1 MADVAEAE
9 KREDEGKIDAPSDDD
24 NIRDCSTRRI
34 QAMWRRVR
42 AKSVLVAISRSVWEI
57 AHDAES
63 GDYFYYNRRT
73 ETSTW
78 EKPLILGSKPPYR
91 TDHEASRAATR
102 IQSMFRCAL
111 ARRRAATQASL
122 VYRKEYDPVSGEFYY
137 SNTVTGEARW
147 NDPVG
152 RIGGSAPLGGDSK
165 LILDRDT
172 QISELK
178 RQLEA
183 KDAEI
188 ERVRSARFEELGR
201 EVRLRR
207 MVATLKGAKRSRNFD
222 QWRCE
227 QVAAWFVDMNLSE
240 HVPALLN
247 AKIDGLLLL
256 NMDDDD
262 LRELG
267 VTKRVHLRKIELAL
281 RRYRKRYEQQRAEND
296 SDDERAVG
304 IKDEDDSEDEDGSHE
319 DDDGTQDK
327 AASAEKVEAPNRRI
341 ANADDLLPTEEELL
355 EFERDRAN
363 VKIEVVFPGDDK
375 NFAEIGDVVRCHCI
389 CKLAETGLE
398 IENTR
403 KKKQPLEFVLGA
415 GQVVLGV
422 DRGIIQMSFGERA
435 MLTVS
440 STYAYGNQG
449 CEPLVPPNAS
459 LIFDI
464 ELLRWKSRKPWIKP
478 LIQPPDLT
486 EWPYEEQDDNN
497 GDGTHGMRPEPIDEE
512 LPTVLPVSTSEWAD
526 DDGSISTLS

>member
-1 MADVAEAE
+1 MADADANERAEEE
-9 KREDEGKIDAPSDDD
+9 KIAATSDDD
-24 NIRDCSTRRI
+24 NTRECSARRI
-34 QAMWRRVR
+34 EAMWRRVR
-42 AKSVLVAISRSVWEI
+42 ARSALLATARSVWEI

-73 ETSTW
+73 ERSTW
-78 EKPLILGSKPPYR
+78 EKPSILGSNPTYR
-91 TDHEASRAATR
+91 TDREACRAATR
-102 IQSMFRCAL
+102 IQSRFRCAL
-111 ARRRAATQASL
+111 ARRRTAKEATL

-152 RIGGSAPLGGDSK
+152 RLGGSAPLGGDSK

-188 ERVRSARFEELGR
+188 ERVRSARFEELGH

-247 AKIDGLLLL
+247 AKVDGLLLL

-281 RRYRKRYEQQRAEND
+281 RRYRKRYELQRAEND
-296 SDDERAVG
+296 SDDEQTVD
-304 IKDEDDSEDEDGSHE
+304 IKDEDDSD
-319 DDDGTQDK
+319 DDDGDRDK
-327 AASAEKVEAPNRRI
+327 QGPDETDEEADRQSAR
-341 ANADDLLPTEEELL
+341 ADDLLPTEEELL

-363 VKIEVVFPGDDK
+363 VKIEVVFPGDGEGY
-375 NFAEIGDVVRCHCI
+375 AEIGDIVRCHCI

-403 KKKQPLEFVLGA
+403 KKKQPLEFILGA

-422 DRGIIQMSFGERA
+422 DRGIIQMSFGERS

-440 STYAYGNQG
+440 PDYAYGNLG
-449 CEPLVPPNAS
+449 CEPLIPPNAS

-478 LIQPPDLT
+478 LIQPADLT
-486 EWPYEEQDDNN
+486 ECPYEDLDETN
-497 GDGTHGMRPEPIDEE
+497 GDGTYAMQPESFSEE
-512 LPTVLPVSTSEWAD
+512 LPRDVPATASEWAG